1 MAVTPT
7 STTKNPD
14 AGTDPVV
21 PPTGANTPKDEL
33 KKLPNGE
40 PNTSPSGQK
49 PDPVIVE
56 PGIKPLKAL
65 VSITYGANKSAP
77 PESIFTPVSAKERA
91 ELLVGEY
98 PAAKEPTKAELA
110 LFAEESDS
118 EFE

>member
-1 MAVTPT
+1 MAVAAT

-21 PPTGANTPKDEL
+21 LTGSKTPEDQRS
-33 KKLPNGE
+33 KLPDGKANM
-40 PNTSPSGQK
+40 SPSGEK
-49 PDPVIVE
+49 PDPVTPEAGV
-56 PGIKPLKAL
+56 KPLKAL
-65 VSITYGANKSAP
+65 VSITYGANKLAP